1 MSKEEVMFV
10 AEVSG
15 EIGTAEAPTLIFYS
29 AYHIVGHMYTPP
41 PTQDRYKYCII
52 LPSEFIE
59 LTKLF
64 SKEKKNAIYPHLQ
77 STIELLSFNVC

>member
-1 MSKEEVMFV
+1 MSKEEVSVV

-15 EIGTAEAPTLIFYS
+15 ELTAEAPTVIFYS
-29 AYHIVGHMYTPP
+29 AYHIVGHMHAPP
-41 PTQDRYKYCII
+41 PTQDRCKYCII
-52 LPSEFIE
+52 LPSDFIE

-64 SKEKKNAIYPHLQ
+64 SKEKMNAIYPHLQ